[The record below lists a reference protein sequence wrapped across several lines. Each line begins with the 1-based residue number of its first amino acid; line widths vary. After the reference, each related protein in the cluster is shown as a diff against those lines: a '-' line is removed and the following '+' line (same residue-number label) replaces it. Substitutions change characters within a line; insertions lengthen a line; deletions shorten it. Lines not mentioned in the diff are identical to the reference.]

1 MIWVDSGVGYHDIS
15 IFAEA
20 TAATKAGEA
29 KVAIEAGEV
38 TNPMMRGVVP
48 EQAPGRKR

>member
-29 KVAIEAGEV
+29 TVAIEAGEV
-38 TNPMMRGVVP
+38 TDAMREAMP